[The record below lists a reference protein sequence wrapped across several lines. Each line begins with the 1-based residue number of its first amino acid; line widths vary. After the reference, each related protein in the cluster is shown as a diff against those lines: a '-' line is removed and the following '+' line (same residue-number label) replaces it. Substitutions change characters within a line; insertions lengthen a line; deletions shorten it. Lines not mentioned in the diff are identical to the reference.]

1 MSAHRQNKSKDIFAF
16 ALPVRSQTWLH
27 NKDPVA
33 APDTMRPPL
42 APQQGRPI
50 VWLPDLCRH
59 VGRSGGERIPDAAKP
74 RRRARFASREELI
87 KFIEPHSDEDR
98 AGVIPICRPMPGFL
112 AGFRVAVSD
121 DNEQGE
127 PGEEKCQGAGFHD
140 EDIPT
145 EECRRGAEEQGV
157 CPPLPSSSS
166 TRDQATP
173 PPSPSLHPPQP
184 PQSST
189 PPFHDEDIPTEE
201 CRRGAEEDSASAA
214 AVAAHL
220 RRPGRYSATRTRPS
234 LAASVAIGAARGRQD
249 SGPSHGPSAGGRI
262 AGSPADPA
270 R

>member
-16 ALPVRSQTWLH
+16 AVPVRYQTWLH
-27 NKDPVA
+27 NKDTVA

-145 EECRRGAEEQGV
+145 EECRRGAEE
-157 CPPLPSSSS
+157 
-166 TRDQATP
+166 
-173 PPSPSLHPPQP
+173 
-184 PQSST
+184 
-189 PPFHDEDIPTEE
+189 
-201 CRRGAEEDSASAA
+201 DSASAA